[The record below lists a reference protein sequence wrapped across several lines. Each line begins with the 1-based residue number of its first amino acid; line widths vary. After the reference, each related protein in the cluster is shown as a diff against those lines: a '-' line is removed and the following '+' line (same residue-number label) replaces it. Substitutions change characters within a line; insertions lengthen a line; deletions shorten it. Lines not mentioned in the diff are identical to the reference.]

1 MDLDLEMLDKVVDGY
16 VAARRAS
23 GPKRAVEALRFAVY
37 CSAGHRHAG
46 EAFRKIGCLARS
58 YAKIYR
64 MMSHPRCGIE
74 LPLALSTVCI
84 SSASIF
90 FTSRALG
97 AADDENFI
105 FPLIMTLNG
114 IFMIMY
120 IVREIAWKWC
130 EFRVLAAIYEE
141 LAELAGREIACA

>member
-16 VAARRAS
+16 VAARRAG

-37 CSAGHRHAG
+37 NSTGHRHAG

-84 SSASIF
+84 CGASIF
-90 FTSRALG
+90 LASRG

-105 FPLIMTLNG
+105 LPVIMTLNG
-114 IFMIMY
+114 IFMVMY
-120 IVREIAWKWC
+120 IVREIVRKWC

-141 LAELAGREIACA
+141 LAEFAGREMTCA